1 MINTADRYAPADFFV
16 IGDTMLRKIIP
27 IFFIASIIFG
37 CSDLNNIDS
46 PSKDIKKVDEFV
58 FAEGRWK
65 ALSGT
70 TARIISKVNFTSIT
84 CDRNSKTCKEI
95 ISYVFA
101 PKESRIH
108 KKSTLYSD
116 KFTYQIIDWNNDVIK
131 AKGDAPVADIE
142 ITISLKDNFAEKSYR
157 ETKAR
162 GSESA
167 NPDIYG
173 KWMLE

>member
-1 MINTADRYAPADFFV
+1 MLKNIISILFV
-16 IGDTMLRKIIP
+16 AFLL
-27 IFFIASIIFG
+27 FG
-37 CSDLNNIDS
+37 CSDLYNIDS

-70 TARIISKVNFTSIT
+70 TARIISKINFTSIT

-95 ISYVFA
+95 ISYVYA
-101 PKESRIH
+101 PKESRIY
-108 KKSTLYSD
+108 KNSTLYSD

-131 AKGDAPVADIE
+131 AKWDAPVADIE
-142 ITISLKDNFAEKSYR
+142 MTISLKDNFAEKSYR

-173 KWMLE
+173 KWVLE